1 MLKTIIKRDGT
12 QEPAD
17 PAKLNKWAVWSAGD
31 FAERANW
38 PGAVMKTFKNCK
50 EVMHSQDLQR
60 ELIRNLVRAKRWPE
74 AMMAGSLYSALT
86 RKEIYQDRMPSV
98 HKLHRQ
104 LTKLGLM
111 VEMPYSDRDYRQIEQ
126 IIDHDRDFHM
136 SYAQVKQI
144 RKKYAIQNNVKKIEY
159 ETPQFVFMRM
169 AMKLAQN
176 LPEERRIEQI
186 KSFYDN
192 FSQSS
197 VNAPSPNYLNLGTPL
212 NGYASCC
219 LYVVSDTENSLAV
232 GDYIARKFTAN
243 SAGIG
248 GTLQIRSIGEPVRGG
263 KIEHL
268 GKVPYYRS
276 LVGTVKAGIQAGRG
290 GAVTQYVPMFDPE
303 IEKIL
308 MLQNPRTPVD
318 KQNRDMHFA
327 WQDNYFFARKVF
339 NDEQIFHFN
348 AWSAPDLFRAF
359 FKGDGSE
366 FEELYAKYEAD
377 PNFKKT
383 YSSARHLLRT
393 GYEQRNEVG
402 TLYRINMQEVN
413 RHTPHKEPINS
424 SNLCAEITQPTYPYE
439 DIQDLFLAEDHGRG
453 EVSMCSLGGIVITN
467 IRDDAHYEQ
476 ACYDALLMIDEC
488 IHMSDYPFPH
498 VGFTAKQRMNAGV
511 GILGLAYHMA
521 RKGLRYDTPEGL
533 EEMHRVA
540 ERHSY
545 FLIKASLKLGKE
557 RGNAPWMHKTKWP
570 EGWLPIDTYN
580 RNIDQVVAPVYQYD
594 WEALRAEII
603 ANGGIRN
610 SSLVA
615 HMPTESSS
623 KASGAPN
630 SLYPVRDLSLKKT
643 DVSNSLDWV
652 APDNDILENQYQ
664 LAWEVPI
671 YYQAAYYGVFQKFAD
686 QSISADF
693 YRDRTKTV
701 INDQGQTVIA
711 PLSDIELFD
720 EYYYCNLF
728 GVKSSYYNNSFTG
741 GAKLEEIIIK
751 QAQDE
756 QAAVAA
762 SEIVVAEEPIQAIT
776 TVTISKISEAS
787 KPDIPASVQADL
799 DAQYDAIFGDGGG
812 NGRGC
817 GSGGC
822 TL

>member
-1 MLKTIIKRDGT
+1 
-12 QEPAD
+12 
-17 PAKLNKWAVWSAGD
+17 
-31 FAERANW
+31 
-38 PGAVMKTFKNCK
+38 
-50 EVMHSQDLQR
+50 
-60 ELIRNLVRAKRWPE
+60 
-74 AMMAGSLYSALT
+74 
-86 RKEIYQDRMPSV
+86 
-98 HKLHRQ
+98 
-104 LTKLGLM
+104 
-111 VEMPYSDRDYRQIEQ
+111 
-126 IIDHDRDFHM
+126 M

-144 RKKYAIQNNVKKIEY
+144 RKKYAIQNSVKKIEY

-176 LPEERRIEQI
+176 LPAEKRMAQI
-186 KSFYDN
+186 QSFYDD
-192 FSQSS
+192 FSQSA

-219 LYVVSDTENSLAV
+219 LYVVGDSIDSLAI
-232 GDYIARKFTAN
+232 GDHIAYKFTAM

-248 GTLQIRSIGEPVRGG
+248 GTLQTRSIGEPVRGG

-268 GKVPYYRS
+268 GKLSYYGA
-276 LVGTVKAGIQAGRG
+276 LAKAVKANIQAGRG
-290 GAVTQYVPMFDPE
+290 GACTSYLPMFDPE
-303 IEKIL
+303 IEKVL

-339 NDEQIFHFN
+339 NNEDIFHFN
-348 AWSAPDLFRAF
+348 SWSAPDLFASF
-359 FKGDGSE
+359 FSGDGKK
-366 FEELYAKYEAD
+366 FEELYKKYEAD

-402 TLYRINMQEVN
+402 TLYRINMEEVN

-424 SNLCAEITQPTYPYE
+424 SNLCAEITQPTKPYE
-439 DIQDLFLAEDHGRG
+439 RMQDLFLEEDHGRG

-467 IRDDAHYEQ
+467 IRDDEHYYQ
-476 ACYDALLMIDEC
+476 ACYNALLMIDEC

-498 VGFTAKQRMNAGV
+498 VGYTAKQRLNAGV
-511 GILGLAYHMA
+511 GILGLAHHLA
-521 RKGLRYDTPEGL
+521 RLGLRYDTKEGL

-540 ERHSY
+540 ERHTY
-545 FLIKASLKLGKE
+545 FLIKASLQLGKE

-580 RNIDQVVAPVYQYD
+580 KNVDQLVAPVYQYD

-630 SLYPVRDLSLKKT
+630 SIYPVRDLSLKKT

-652 APDNDILENQYQ
+652 APDNDILEDAYQ

-671 YYQAAYYGVFQKFAD
+671 YYQAAYYGVFQKWAD

-701 INDQGQTVIA
+701 VNEKGQNVIA

-720 EYYYCNLF
+720 EYYWCNFF

-741 GAKLEEIIIK
+741 GAKLEEIVIK
-751 QAQDE
+751 QVE
-756 QAAVAA
+756 QEKAAEQTALIQQLQEMQA
-762 SEIVVAEEPIQAIT
+762 SNKVEVLTPLIEQVQEVQQLAVDTIT
-776 TVTISKISEAS
+776 RVSEGS
-787 KPDIPASVQADL
+787 KPDIPTGTGEIAAD
-799 DAQYDAIFGDGGG
+799 DEIFGDGGG
-812 NGRGC
+812 DTKGC
-817 GSGGC
+817 AGGFC